1 MKYDLVFEGGG
12 AKGMV
17 FVGAMQV
24 FESLGHTPGRLLGTS
39 AGAITAALLA
49 AGYGSPEMLDALAE
63 KKGGRS
69 VFSDF
74 LGAPQEFDKAA
85 IRTSATR
92 ALLRNINLP
101 LIPDRFEDVL
111 DDRLVEWLAAQPR
124 LRHVFSFVER
134 GGWYAADSF
143 LAWLQRRLDT
153 GTHNGQPR
161 RYSALTLAQLY
172 EATHT
177 DLSLVASD
185 TTAEEMLVLNHRT
198 APGLPLV
205 WAVRMSMSIPLLW
218 QEVVWQEEWGKYQ
231 ASEMAGHAIVDGGLL
246 SNFPIELFVSRDAAV
261 TSVMGP
267 KVSENVLGMLIDESL
282 PVSGADAAGKP
293 AAKFDIGE
301 LRTVQRI
308 SNLLDTT
315 LSAHDKMTIEALEK
329 FVVHLPAQG
338 FGTTEFEMTDARR
351 ELLVNAGREAMQ
363 AYFERAAATEAVSF
377 GVMEDAD
384 AKRGQRTADRLALR
398 MLKKRRI

>member
-49 AGYGSPEMLDALAE
+49 AGYGSPEMLEALAE

-111 DDRLVEWLAAQPR
+111 DDRLVEWLAAQPG

-143 LAWLQRRLDT
+143 IAWLQRRLGT
-153 GTHNGQPR
+153 GTHNRQPR
-161 RYSALTLAQLY
+161 RSSGL
-172 EATHT
+172 
-177 DLSLVASD
+177 
-185 TTAEEMLVLNHRT
+185 RPG
-198 APGLPLV
+198 APP
-205 WAVRMSMSIPLLW
+205 
-218 QEVVWQEEWGKYQ
+218 
-231 ASEMAGHAIVDGGLL
+231 GG
-246 SNFPIELFVSRDAAV
+246 
-261 TSVMGP
+261 
-267 KVSENVLGMLIDESL
+267 
-282 PVSGADAAGKP
+282 
-293 AAKFDIGE
+293 
-301 LRTVQRI
+301 
-308 SNLLDTT
+308 
-315 LSAHDKMTIEALEK
+315 
-329 FVVHLPAQG
+329 
-338 FGTTEFEMTDARR
+338 
-351 ELLVNAGREAMQ
+351 
-363 AYFERAAATEAVSF
+363 
-377 GVMEDAD
+377 
-384 AKRGQRTADRLALR
+384 
-398 MLKKRRI
+398 